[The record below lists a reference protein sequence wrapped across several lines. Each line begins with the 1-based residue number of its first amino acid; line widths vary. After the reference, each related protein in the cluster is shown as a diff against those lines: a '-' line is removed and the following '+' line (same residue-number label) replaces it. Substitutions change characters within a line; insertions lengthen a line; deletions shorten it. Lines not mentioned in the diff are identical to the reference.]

1 MDRARWSRRQ
11 REPPTSG
18 PRDCGTGLPSRA
30 APGFERQV
38 DVEVVAHPERAE
50 GNRERLE
57 TKVGVRQPKGGVRL
71 EMVAID
77 RDGER
82 RRDFTFA
89 TGKRHAHPRF
99 IVTGIASQRHCGQ
112 AHRVLARGIEELGA
126 QHVVARRIPVLLR
139 NGRREHSARGGSRL
153 LVVHHERLEWHAQL
167 EARLRERRAERD
179 AADDAF
185 RGNQVIVSQF
195 LHRTVAVN
203 AHREVRCDD
212 SPRLPRRCGFRRL
225 CRGNRRLCSGRFLS
239 PLRGSAGK
247 QGHRG
252 QQGPQELV
260 HWRILQDLMPA
271 RNSSVRYGSV
281 AQFLHWGIVVLL
293 IVQVTLGKIA
303 DSLPVG
309 LERLVVMAR
318 HKSFGITILGIA
330 LLRLAWRLI
339 DRPPPPPPMPRW
351 QEIAAR
357 LNHWALYALLFAL
370 PLSGWLMSSAAN
382 RPVSW
387 FGLAQLPDFIAPDPG
402 LKEVFEE
409 VHETFVNVLFVLAGL
424 HVAAALKHQLIDR
437 DGLLWRMLPG
447 RAR

>member
-1 MDRARWSRRQ
+1 
-11 REPPTSG
+11 
-18 PRDCGTGLPSRA
+18 
-30 APGFERQV
+30 
-38 DVEVVAHPERAE
+38 
-50 GNRERLE
+50 
-57 TKVGVRQPKGGVRL
+57 
-71 EMVAID
+71 
-77 RDGER
+77 
-82 RRDFTFA
+82 
-89 TGKRHAHPRF
+89 
-99 IVTGIASQRHCGQ
+99 
-112 AHRVLARGIEELGA
+112 
-126 QHVVARRIPVLLR
+126 
-139 NGRREHSARGGSRL
+139 
-153 LVVHHERLEWHAQL
+153 
-167 EARLRERRAERD
+167 
-179 AADDAF
+179 
-185 RGNQVIVSQF
+185 
-195 LHRTVAVN
+195 
-203 AHREVRCDD
+203 
-212 SPRLPRRCGFRRL
+212 
-225 CRGNRRLCSGRFLS
+225 
-239 PLRGSAGK
+239 
-247 QGHRG
+247 
-252 QQGPQELV
+252 
-260 HWRILQDLMPA
+260 MPA

-424 HVAAALKHQLIDR
+424 HVAAAVKHQFIDR